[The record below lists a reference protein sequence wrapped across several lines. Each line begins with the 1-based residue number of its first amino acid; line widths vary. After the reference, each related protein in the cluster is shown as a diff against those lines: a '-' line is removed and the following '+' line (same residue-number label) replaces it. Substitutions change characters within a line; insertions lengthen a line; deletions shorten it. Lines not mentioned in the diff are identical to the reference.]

1 MSLENQI
8 IKVMRILTLVSFMV
22 FVLFWSACSKDKDD
36 KKEVKAAFSWELIEE
51 PGKVLFTNLSSN
63 AVSYEWNFD
72 DGTSSTIASPT
83 KVYNRNGEYIVTLK
97 AFGEKKIHSVY
108 DTVTVDN
115 IVTR

>member
-1 MSLENQI
+1 
-8 IKVMRILTLVSFMV
+8 MRILTLVSFMV
-22 FVLFWSACSKDKDD
+22 FVLFWSACSKDKGD

-72 DGTSSTIASPT
+72 DGTSSTVASPT